1 MSGNEIMK
9 IIESNL
15 PIMKTEVNAVIGE
28 FQVIDFICVWF
39 VADLME

>member
-15 PIMKTEVNAVIGE
+15 PITKTEVNVVIGG
-28 FQVIDFICVWF
+28 IFIEIF
-39 VADLME
+39 L